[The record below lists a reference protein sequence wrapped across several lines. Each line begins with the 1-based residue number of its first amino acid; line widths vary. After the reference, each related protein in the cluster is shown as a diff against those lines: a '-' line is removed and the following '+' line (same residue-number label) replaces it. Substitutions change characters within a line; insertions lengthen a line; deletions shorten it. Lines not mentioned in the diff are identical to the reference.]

1 MQNWEYEAVQL
12 KGDKDKDM
20 IPLLEEKGGQGW
32 ELVSVVVSPVPIG
45 NRIEYLAFLKRPL
58 EESAQ

>member
-1 MQNWEYEAVQL
+1 MQNWEYEAIQL
-12 KGDKDKDM
+12 KGDKDKDI
-20 IPLLEEKGGQGW
+20 IPLLDGKGGQGW
-32 ELVSVVVSPVPIG
+32 ELVSVVVSPIPTG